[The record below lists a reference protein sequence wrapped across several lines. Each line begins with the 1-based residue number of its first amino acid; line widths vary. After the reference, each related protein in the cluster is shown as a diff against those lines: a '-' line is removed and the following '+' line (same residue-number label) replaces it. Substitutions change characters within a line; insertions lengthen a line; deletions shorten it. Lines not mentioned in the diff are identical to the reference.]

1 MNENI
6 NMGIHNHFDVEVI
19 RAGKIIQKAQAF
31 NVVTNKLWDYLL
43 NSTNPFG
50 KYIQYGSGSGTPS
63 ASDSSLFNREGGAE
77 VTEVSIADDNARHI
91 ITRVCSITLG
101 LSTAVGVTLTEIGIA
116 GGSGDDTLTT
126 HAMLQDMNGNPISI
140 EKTDTDI
147 INIYATIYCHWNV
160 DGNNVAFHPDDG
172 WQRTAYGNQNAK
184 SQFRETLTG
193 KVNTME
199 HMGFGVA
206 MGNCLC
212 QNNKAWTKSINLS
225 QRKVT
230 YTAPRYIESEG
241 NIGGITHIVSVG
253 TSEDMTGLAIKCG
266 AKSWSKYHVAGE
278 SVGTGDGETTEYKTK
293 IGLPEN
299 AVVKINGNRVNNVT
313 VKKIPS
319 ERIRLMRID
328 GELSTDGNLV
338 YSPTYEKGWSKLE
351 YFYNPDYEE
360 VGFVSISIGA
370 YYSSSTAKI
379 YVSNDLI
386 DWTLAVDD
394 TSTSSTH
401 TATIPEQYRHY
412 KYYRIEVPNSNDVRD
427 WADDIPNNIIF
438 NTAPA
443 VGDVITIDYDTEC
456 IPKDTDHVFDASI
469 TFTFGEYTE

>member
-63 ASDSSLFNREGGAE
+63 ASDSSLFTREGGAE
-77 VTEVSIADDNARHI
+77 VTEVSLDVDHARSV

-101 LSTAVGVTLTEIGIA
+101 LSTAVGVTLTEIGLA
-116 GGSGDDTLTT
+116 GENSNGNITT

-147 INIYATIYCHWNV
+147 INIYATIYCHWSV
-160 DGNNVAFHPDDG
+160 DGDNVNLYPKLALKDDSTYENVVYYLM
-172 WQRTAYGNQNAK
+172 Q
-184 SQFRETLTG
+184 TLTG
-193 KVNTME
+193 NNNYFHQFKI
-199 HMGFGVA
+199 GCA
-206 MGNCLC
+206 MGNCIVS
-212 QNNKAWTKSINLS
+212 NSKTWAKSVNLS
-225 QRKVT
+225 QNKLT
-230 YTAPRYIESEG
+230 FTAPRYTESEG
-241 NIGGITHIVSVG
+241 NIGGITHLVS
-253 TSEDMTGLAIKCG
+253 TNEMAGLAIKCG
-266 AKSWSKYHVAGE
+266 AKSWSKYHVTGE
-278 SVGTGDGETTEYKTK
+278 AVGTGDGETTEYKTK

-299 AVVKINGNRVNNVT
+299 AVVKINGNRVTGVT
-313 VKKIPS
+313 VKKIPTD
-319 ERIRLMRID
+319 RLRLMRID
-328 GELSTDGNLV
+328 GDLSSDGHLV
-338 YSPTYEKGWSKLE
+338 YAGSYVPKWKGTMF
-351 YFYNPDYEE
+351 FYNPDYQDIGLVAIR
-360 VGFVSISIGA
+360 VGH
-370 YYSSSTAKI
+370 YYSYSEPTI
-379 YVSNDLI
+379 YASNDLVT
-386 DWTLAVDD
+386 WTN
-394 TSTSSTH
+394 TNTTTSSEV
-401 TATIPEQYRHY
+401 ATIPEQYRHY
-412 KYYRIEVPNSNDVRD
+412 KYYKIIEGESNDLNGII
-427 WADDIPNNIIF
+427 ADIPDNIIF